1 MSGNQ
6 SVAALKSGGAR
17 RGYVGVG
24 ELPHDP
30 EIRIIGIVQ
39 RIPLYL
45 SGHVGRPVRERI
57 FENVTCVRR
66 VAIGII
72 IVVLPVGHEIAVQQS
87 VHDLHFVGYVL
98 NA

>member
-30 EIRIIGIVQ
+30 QFRIIGIVL

-57 FENVTCVRR
+57 VENVTCVGR